1 MKTNLKVILAAASLA
16 TLASPVLAQSLIN
29 RVYDE
34 RPAVSISNAYGSG
47 AAYGAGAGLRTERG
61 VRTVRSAPVI
71 ERSQIQIDDA
81 EHVAFPQQSNG
92 N

>member
-1 MKTNLKVILAAASLA
+1 MNTNLKVILAAASLA

-34 RPAVSISNAYGSG
+34 RPAANISNAHGSV
-47 AAYGAGAGLRTERG
+47 AGLRTERS
-61 VRTVRSAPVI
+61 VRAAHTAPVV
-71 ERSQIQIDDA
+71 EKKQIRLDDA
-81 EHVAFPQQSNG
+81 EHVAFPQQDNG